1 MFGNNADT
9 IAGDEVLEGTYWYET
24 EFDEATREI
33 CEELT
38 AIRDMILANSVSD
51 IICRVSWGMGKILV
65 TGKGRN
71 HLIRVWATLQSLQ
84 AGVSSPL
91 ISHYHSMKAS
101 VTLKMGYGLE

>member
-51 IICRVSWGMGKILV
+51 IICRVSW
-65 TGKGRN
+65 
-71 HLIRVWATLQSLQ
+71 
-84 AGVSSPL
+84 
-91 ISHYHSMKAS
+91 
-101 VTLKMGYGLE
+101 